1 MERRR
6 GTVLVVV
13 IVLVIAIISLGIAF
27 AAFSTNLTIGGTATI
42 QASNWKI
49 FFASS
54 ASGTEPSS
62 ATALPAGN
70 ITTNG
75 TATSTTASLAAT
87 SFTFGA
93 TLKTPG
99 DYVIYKFYARNT
111 GDYNAIISNTITPA
125 ITCKYADETSAQTFC
140 NSHVT
145 YGIYKNSACTQAVA
159 KDQTLNSG
167 TNAEYY
173 VKILLNDNFN
183 SNGSDLPTQAVTVTA
198 TTLTVT
204 YSQN

>member
-6 GTVLVVV
+6 GTILVVV

-27 AAFSTNLTIGGTATI
+27 AAFSTNLTIGGTATV

-54 ASGTEPSS
+54 ASGTEPGS

-75 TATSTTASLAAT
+75 AATSTTASLAAT

-93 TLKTPG
+93 TLTTPG

-111 GDYNAIISNTITPA
+111 GDYDAIISNTITPA

-167 TNAEYY
+167 SNAEYY
-173 VKILLNDNFN
+173 VKIMLNDNFN